1 MLKSISAYWTSS
13 AASYNQV
20 IRNQFGSPRTVAFWQ
35 SLLAAELGDRAG
47 QQVLDVGTGPGFFS
61 ILLSRMGHRVTAIDA
76 SEGMIQR
83 AQSNFREYGC
93 SVHAYVGDAADLSSE
108 ADDSYDV
115 IVSRDVVWT
124 LPDPERAYAEWHRIL
139 KPGGKLIIF
148 DGNYLYQNWRT
159 PIRTLWMGL
168 SWLLILVT
176 EKRIRR
182 RSKQDEGL
190 LQELPYT
197 QVLRPDADKQALA
210 AAGFQGVY
218 IQRGFMPA
226 TAMPMHYLKYGHQN
240 ANRFKIIAVKSQAE
254 RQHEKE

>member
-1 MLKSISAYWTSS
+1 MLKSISSYWTSS
-13 AASYNQV
+13 AAGYDQV

-35 SLLAAELGDRAG
+35 SLLAVELGDRTG
-47 QQVLDVGTGPGFFS
+47 QQVMDVGTGPGFFS
-61 ILLSRMGHRVTAIDA
+61 ILLSRMGHRVTAVDA

-83 AQSNFREYGC
+83 AQSNFHEYGC
-93 SVHAYVGDAADLSSE
+93 PVHAYVGDAADLSRE
-108 ADDSYDV
+108 ADNSYDV

-148 DGNYLYQNWRT
+148 DGNYLYQDRRT
-159 PIRTLWMGL
+159 PIRTLWKGL
-168 SWLLILVT
+168 SWVLILVT

-190 LQELPYT
+190 LRELPYT
-197 QVLRPDADKQALA
+197 QVLRPDADEQALA
-210 AAGFQGVY
+210 AAGFGGVQ

-226 TAMPMHYLKYGHQN
+226 GAMPMHYLKYGHQN
-240 ANRFKIIAVKSQAE
+240 ANRFKIMAVKPPVE
-254 RQHEKE
+254 DKDEKE